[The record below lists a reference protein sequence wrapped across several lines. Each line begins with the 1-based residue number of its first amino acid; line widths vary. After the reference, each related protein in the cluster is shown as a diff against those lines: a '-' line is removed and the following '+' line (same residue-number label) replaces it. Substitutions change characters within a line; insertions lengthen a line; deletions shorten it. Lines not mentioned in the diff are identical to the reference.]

1 MVLCFKF
8 QVLTVCN
15 VPFVEALISSP
26 SKVSLGRVDGLK
38 KQIFFWVLR
47 GTFIHRNPWP
57 PNFYANS
64 KRFSLDVPASALP
77 IFLIFPGIFVL
88 LEAMHSRVSFARNV
102 TWRILGQVLIANIG
116 SQHVFFNLRFFEFTG
131 VSRWGPLGMS
141 RLPTSWGLFRNGNRS
156 GKENNQETHGNRGL
170 GHAVGPWGCFRMS
183 CQFWDLMIFN
193 EAGCVIL

>member
-15 VPFVEALISSP
+15 VPFLEALISSP

-38 KQIFFWVLR
+38 ADLFLSS
-47 GTFIHRNPWP
+47 TFIHRNPWP
-57 PNFYANS
+57 PFFYAHS
-64 KRFSLDVPASALP
+64 KRFSSDVPASALA
-77 IFLIFPGIFVL
+77 ILLIFPGIFVL
-88 LEAMHSRVSFARNV
+88 LEAMRSRFSFTRNL
-102 TWRILGQVLIANIG
+102 TWRIFGASTDRNHWIPTCFFFDLG
-116 SQHVFFNLRFFEFTG
+116 FFEFTG

-141 RLPTSWGLFRNGNRS
+141 RLVTAWDSFETETGPEKKTTGNSRP
-156 GKENNQETHGNRGL
+156 GF